1 MECAMP
7 DQSSSPQFPPSHAP
21 VMTLDGVIAY
31 GARRARFLMLF
42 AGAGLLLGLTLLFIS
57 PKRYEAS
64 FLIKMPT
71 ANALNEFGILQ
82 PHLIKVVPPAF
93 DAKKLLLKPELFSGA
108 TLAACGYS
116 DTNADRKSL
125 VKAIYATEADY
136 GSSVLVAVRI
146 PGKEMARG
154 CATALISDVLAFAN
168 TEKNNYVHY
177 VLQVNKNIT
186 ATSMVNTDAKL
197 TAPIRISDGPVS
209 PRPWHLLIG
218 LTLFGLMF
226 ALLIDWLR
234 ALYLVAR
241 NQPETS
247 HKLPG
252 APS

>member
-7 DQSSSPQFPPSHAP
+7 KKSSSPQFPPTHAP

-31 GARRARFLMLF
+31 GVRRARFLMLF
-42 AGAGLLLGLTLLFIS
+42 AGAGLLLGLVLLFAS

-108 TLAACGYS
+108 TLAACGYG

-136 GSSVLVAVRI
+136 GSSVLVAVRV
-146 PGKEMARG
+146 PGQNTARE
-154 CATALISDVLAFAN
+154 CATQIIADVIAFAN
-168 TEKNNYVHY
+168 AEKNNYVRY
-177 VLQVNKNIT
+177 ALQVNKNMS
-186 ATSMVNTDAKL
+186 AAAMVNTDAKL
-197 TAPIRISDGPVS
+197 TAPVRVSDGPVS

-218 LTLFGLMF
+218 LTLFGLVL
-226 ALLIDWLR
+226 ALLMDWLR
-234 ALYLVAR
+234 SLYKGRHRSADSSA
-241 NQPETS
+241 Q
-247 HKLPG
+247 PG
-252 APS
+252 AQS